1 MYKDQKAGGEGESA
15 PLPFLEWEAWLGV
28 AVFGLGAGF
37 LVLVLVLVLVECDH
51 GDRLAS
57 RLILHPEH

>member
-37 LVLVLVLVLVECDH
+37 LVLVECDH

>member
-37 LVLVLVLVLVECDH
+37 LVLVLVLVLVL
-51 GDRLAS
+51 G
-57 RLILHPEH
+57 

>member
-1 MYKDQKAGGEGESA
+1 MYKDQKAGGEGGSA

-37 LVLVLVLVLVECDH
+37 LVFGFGFGFGFCAWLSVTMGID
-51 GDRLAS
+51 
-57 RLILHPEH
+57 